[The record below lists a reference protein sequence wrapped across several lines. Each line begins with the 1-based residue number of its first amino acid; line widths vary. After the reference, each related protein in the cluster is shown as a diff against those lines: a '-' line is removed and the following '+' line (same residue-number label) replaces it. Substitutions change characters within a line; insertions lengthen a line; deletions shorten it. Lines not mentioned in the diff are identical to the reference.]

1 MEEEITEIVSKFEDA
16 LTVSMMGLEDAREQ
30 FEPLKVMADA
40 ALGARAKGS
49 FERCEKAALSIS
61 SLISS
66 LVKSTM
72 ESKVSLQEGFRT
84 KYTKQRNLTAEA
96 ESFPMIICTTFC
108 N

>member
-1 MEEEITEIVSKFEDA
+1 MEEEITEIASKFEDA

-30 FEPLKVMADA
+30 FEPLKADA

-84 KYTKQRNLTAEA
+84 KYTRQRNLTAEA
-96 ESFPMIICTTFC
+96 ESFPMITCTTFC